1 MFQLLFYLYGIIILI
16 FSNVFAS
23 QTVVCFPYLGGVVE
37 LGVTE
42 LVISFPELNSF
53 LSVSSNSC
61 SSFKFSLHLSKSSL
75 SVISK
80 GTGGP

>member
-1 MFQLLFYLYGIIILI
+1 MFHLLFYLYGIIII

-42 LVISFPELNSF
+42 LVISFPELTPF
-53 LSVSSNSC
+53 PSVSSNSVAVLN
-61 SSFKFSLHLSKSSL
+61 FLFF
-75 SVISK
+75 
-80 GTGGP
+80 

>member
-1 MFQLLFYLYGIIILI
+1 MFQLLFYLYGILILI

-42 LVISFPELNSF
+42 LVLYFPELTPF
-53 LSVSSNSC
+53 PSVSGNSVAVLN
-61 SSFKFSLHLSKSSL
+61 FLFM
-75 SVISK
+75 
-80 GTGGP
+80 